1 MITQTTKDYL
11 VRLLKKEER
20 RDGRKLDAF
29 RKLVIEKNV
38 GENAEGSARVKIGN
52 TEVIVGIKM
61 QVGEPYSDKPDEGVM
76 ITMCEFLPMAS
87 SSFEAGPP
95 GEDEIELGRVID
107 RGIRE
112 GKVIDTKKLVIVPGE
127 KVWTVFV
134 DIYVV
139 NDDGNLYDAAAIAAM
154 AALTVTK
161 IPKLDEN
168 YEIIEGEY
176 EGKLPLNHT
185 VISLTAYKADDII
198 FLDPTHQEESI
209 MDSRLTVGIR
219 EDGKIVSLQ
228 KGMEGSWTEDEIIKS
243 IEMLQKKAKTFIK
256 QVVK

>member
-1 MITQTTKDYL
+1 MTQTTKDYL
-11 VRLLKKEER
+11 VRLLKREAR
-20 RDGRKLDAF
+20 RDGRKLSEW
-29 RKLVIEKNV
+29 RKVVIEKGI
-38 GENAEGSARVKIGN
+38 GENAEGSARVKLGD

-61 QVGEPYSDKPDEGVM
+61 QVGEPYPDKPDEGVM

-127 KVWTVFV
+127 KVWTVFM

-139 NDDGNLYDAAAIAAM
+139 NDDGNLYDAAALAAM
-154 AALTVTK
+154 AALTTAK

-176 EGKLPLNHT
+176 EGKLPLNHA
-185 VISLTAYKADDII
+185 VVSLTAYKAGDVI
-198 FLDPTHQEESI
+198 FYDPTHQEESI
-209 MDSRLTVGIR
+209 IDSRLTVGVR
-219 EDGKIVSLQ
+219 DDGKIVSLQ
-228 KGMEGSWTEDEIIKS
+228 KGMEGSWTEEEVLKN
-243 IEMLQKKAKTFIK
+243 IEFIQKKAQTFIK
-256 QVVK
+256 KVMK